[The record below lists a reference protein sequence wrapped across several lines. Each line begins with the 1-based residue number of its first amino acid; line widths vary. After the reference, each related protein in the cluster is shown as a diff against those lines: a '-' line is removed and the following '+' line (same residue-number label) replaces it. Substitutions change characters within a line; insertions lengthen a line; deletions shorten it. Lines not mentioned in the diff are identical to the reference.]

1 MNLMF
6 KGRKSKVII
15 ILVCIALG
23 ILLFALNAAMVESYY
38 STLTYP
44 FISNLLRFITGWIP
58 FSVGDLLYAFV
69 IIFFIWRIIKSVI
82 LIRKKTLSIAK
93 IWFHFYRFIIQL
105 LVLYI
110 AFNILWGLNYDRKA
124 IASQMG
130 ITGSDYTKDELIQI
144 NILLA
149 QKVNNCK
156 KEVIAQ
162 HLPFPSTKEMF
173 AKTHRYYQEV
183 AVTYPFLQYRY
194 VSIKPSFFGTIGNY
208 LGFSGY
214 YNPFTGEAQINTT
227 IPDFLQPF
235 VICHEV
241 GHQLGYAKE
250 NEANFA
256 GYITATASGDNV
268 FMYSAYLDIFMYANR
283 NLRRSDSVSA
293 KQIFEQLE
301 PSVKNDIGMIRAFY
315 KKFENPVEPYINWL
329 YGKYLERNRQPSGI
343 LSYSEVIADVIGYYK
358 KYGKVGEK

>member
-23 ILLFALNAAMVESYY
+23 ILLFALNAGMVESYY

-44 FISNLLRFITGWIP
+44 FISNLLRFIAGWIP
-58 FSVGDLLYAFV
+58 FSIGDLLYAFV

-93 IWFHFYRFIIQL
+93 IWFHFYRLIIQL

-110 AFNILWGLNYDRKA
+110 VFNILWGLNYDRKA

-130 ITGSDYTKDELIQI
+130 ITGSEYTKDELIQI

-156 KEVIAQ
+156 KEVITQ
-162 HLPFPSTKEMF
+162 HLPVPTTKEMF
-173 AKTHRYYQEV
+173 AKTHRYYQEA
-183 AVTYPFLQYRY
+183 AVTYPFLRYRY
-194 VSIKPSFFGTIGNY
+194 ASIKPSFFGTIGNY

-283 NLRRSDSVSA
+283 NLRRSDSVYA

-301 PSVKNDIGMIRAFY
+301 PSVKKDIGIISAFY